1 LNNTALCM
9 SENQWQQVSSNI
21 ESVVTLWFKGGK
33 LYMCVLGSSNGSKG
47 NDNAIPV
54 IKRPS
59 ELGVKLT
66 LKSCFPRLYCNVLPL
81 TAG

>member
-1 LNNTALCM
+1 
-9 SENQWQQVSSNI
+9 
-21 ESVVTLWFKGGK
+21 
-33 LYMCVLGSSNGSKG
+33 MCVLGSSNGSKG

-81 TAG
+81 TAA